1 MAYAWLARVKG
12 EKCIERAR
20 EREKQALLI
29 ETSFNR
35 HWLGTTILSSS
46 PFLSLSN
53 HCAKRP
59 AYNLYI
65 ITRYARIRSRS
76 LGWKEAA
83 RTAAHKFQRKFFP
96 REEIVKIISWEWNWL
111 VQPTTTLEKL
121 TLWNGATANGWYTSK
136 HIHVQLFFGGK
147 WFPCSIRGLLTRR
160 TPHSIGLLCL
170 ITVTIFSVGVC
181 LVLFFRWKLPG
192 TSERVDRKTK
202 VMAVLTCLLYN
213 TQTNT
218 HTHIQPRDFK
228 PPDCSHTHRLDPTLR
243 LAHHSSSDLHPTFC
257 CVYFALYLNSFFF
270 KEEERTYVF
279 FFFSLFARIEFPTFL
294 IFFYFSRKKN
304 VCLCVVHVPI

>member
-1 MAYAWLARVKG
+1 MDGTRRNTY
-12 EKCIERAR
+12 
-20 EREKQALLI
+20 
-29 ETSFNR
+29 TFSFF
-35 HWLGTTILSSS
+35 G
-46 PFLSLSN
+46 
-53 HCAKRP
+53 
-59 AYNLYI
+59 
-65 ITRYARIRSRS
+65 
-76 LGWKEAA
+76 G
-83 RTAAHKFQRKFFP
+83 
-96 REEIVKIISWEWNWL
+96 
-111 VQPTTTLEKL
+111 
-121 TLWNGATANGWYTSK
+121 
-136 HIHVQLFFGGK
+136 GGK

-170 ITVTIFSVGVC
+170 ITVTVFSVGVC

-270 KEEERTYVF
+270 KEEEGTYVF
-279 FFFSLFARIEFPTFL
+279 FFSFLFLPGLNFPRSFFFFIFL
-294 IFFYFSRKKN
+294 GRKMCVCVWCMSQSKDEKLRAQVFFFVIIFFFACAFHSTFFYRISFQLKKKKHSWNSGTGIISRELNRSVLDYILFFSSSVYFIST
-304 VCLCVVHVPI
+304 VFF

>member
-1 MAYAWLARVKG
+1 MLGSLESKVKSASS
-12 EKCIERAR
+12 AR
-20 EREKQALLI
+20 ERERSKLLLI
-29 ETSFNR
+29 ETSLNR

-65 ITRYARIRSRS
+65 MTRYARIRSRS

-136 HIHVQLFFGGK
+136 HTHTRSAFLGGNDSHVQFLAC
-147 WFPCSIRGLLTRR
+147 WL
-160 TPHSIGLLCL
+160 
-170 ITVTIFSVGVC
+170 
-181 LVLFFRWKLPG
+181 
-192 TSERVDRKTK
+192 
-202 VMAVLTCLLYN
+202 AVSP
-213 TQTNT
+213 
-218 HTHIQPRDFK
+218 IQ
-228 PPDCSHTHRLDPTLR
+228 LG
-243 LAHHSSSDLHPTFC
+243 
-257 CVYFALYLNSFFF
+257 Y
-270 KEEERTYVF
+270 YV
-279 FFFSLFARIEFPTFL
+279 
-294 IFFYFSRKKN
+294 
-304 VCLCVVHVPI
+304 